1 MGLILI
7 LRFFG
12 FRSKRKCRFINL
24 FIFILL
30 LFSISLF
37 KFFLWNYVLYHLGIL
52 CSKFLSRILVF
63 SVGGSLPLPSKQV
76 GLRLKRITLGL
87 MSSWNHG
94 KNLRKRAREWIS
106 LNQKQDMCCLLLK
119 YLPGGTKL
127 VHRIIP
133 HEWSPICINW
143 MK

>member
-1 MGLILI
+1 MGIDLTTAGKNPSL
-7 LRFFG
+7 
-12 FRSKRKCRFINL
+12 
-24 FIFILL
+24 
-30 LFSISLF
+30 SISMFAKLAS
-37 KFFLWNYVLYHLGIL
+37 FLAFMKLTLTDISSIFVDG
-52 CSKFLSRILVF
+52 RILVF